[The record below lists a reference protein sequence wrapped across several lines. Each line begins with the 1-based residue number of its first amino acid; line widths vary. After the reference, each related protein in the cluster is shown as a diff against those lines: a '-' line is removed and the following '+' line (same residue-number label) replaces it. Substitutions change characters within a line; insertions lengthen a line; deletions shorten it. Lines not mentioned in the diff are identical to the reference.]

1 MNLWEF
7 LVKTCCDLINL
18 KLVLQFFVVVVD
30 VFLDSVSFEKKKI
43 WTLRNVVC
51 DQEYSNRSD

>member
-43 WTLRNVVC
+43 
-51 DQEYSNRSD
+51 